1 LMTPGHPFFEVMT
14 YPTPPFMVI
23 GNPQGS
29 KVEVKAL
36 KFLGVMRYPIEA
48 KVRRQGRSWQPKV
61 TPHRWTLEVFL
72 DVQEGP
78 TRHLMD
84 L

>member
-1 LMTPGHPFFEVMT
+1 MTPSHPFFDVKT
-14 YPTPPFMVI
+14 YLIPPSIVI
-23 GNPQGS
+23 GDPQVS

-36 KFLGVMRYPIEA
+36 QFLGVMGYPIEA
-48 KVRRQGRSWQPKV
+48 KVRRQGRSCQPKV
-61 TPHRWTLEVFL
+61 APHRWTLEVFL